1 MLNIRVTSFLNPIL
15 IGLREGSRKLVKGE
29 PEMASVPKATV
40 SREVQP
46 SRTGARKRVLM
57 RGTVYTPEGA
67 RTVWI
72 RDISAK
78 GALVMGDDRLPNDC
92 DVIFKRGPIFAAG
105 RIAWS
110 NEIGAGL
117 KFYRDLADWD
127 VAAAVLPL
135 PHRDD

>member
-15 IGLREGSRKLVKGE
+15 IRMREGSIKLVKGE
-29 PEMASVPKATV
+29 SEMASTAKATV
-40 SREVQP
+40 ARYVEP
-46 SRTGARKRVLM
+46 SRKGARNRVLM

-67 RTVWI
+67 CMVWI

-78 GALVMGDDRLPNDC
+78 GALVAGDDPLPSDC
-92 DVIFKRGPIFAAG
+92 DVIFKRGQIFAAG

-110 NEIGAGL
+110 NETGAGL
-117 KFYRDLADWD
+117 TFYRDLADCD
-127 VAAAVLPL
+127 VAAASLPL